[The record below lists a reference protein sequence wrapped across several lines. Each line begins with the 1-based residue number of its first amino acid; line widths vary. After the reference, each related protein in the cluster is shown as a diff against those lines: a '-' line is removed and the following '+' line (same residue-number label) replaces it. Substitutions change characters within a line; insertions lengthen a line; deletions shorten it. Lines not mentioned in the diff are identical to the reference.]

1 MMPSM
6 YKCKCFHLAL
16 IVFGY
21 FFSLKIGNNW
31 NGISKEVTFYQ
42 LKKNEASQNEVFLIR
57 WYCIQK
63 VPKTFSKR
71 IFQRLKLKH
80 LK

>member
-21 FFSLKIGNNW
+21 IFFSLKIGINW

-42 LKKNEASQNEVFLIR
+42 LKNNEASQNEVFLIR

-63 VPKTFSKR
+63 VPKR

>member
-21 FFSLKIGNNW
+21 FFFSLKIGNNW

-42 LKKNEASQNEVFLIR
+42 LKNNEASQNEVFLIR

-63 VPKTFSKR
+63 VPKR
-71 IFQRLKLKH
+71 ICQRLKLKH